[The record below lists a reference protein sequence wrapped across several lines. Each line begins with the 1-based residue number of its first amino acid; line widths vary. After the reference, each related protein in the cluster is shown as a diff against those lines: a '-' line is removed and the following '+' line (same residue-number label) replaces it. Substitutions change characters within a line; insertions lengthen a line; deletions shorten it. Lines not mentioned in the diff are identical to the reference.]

1 MAMKSYFM
9 DELHSIINNS
19 STTSDNPINKN
30 VDENLVISLNKIRLL
45 ESENK
50 LLKD

>member
-9 DELHSIINNS
+9 DELIINNS
-19 STTSDNPINKN
+19 STTSDSPINKD

>member
-1 MAMKSYFM
+1 MKSYFM
-9 DELHSIINNS
+9 DELIINNS
-19 STTSDNPINKN
+19 CTTSDSPINKD

-50 LLKD
+50 LIKD